1 MFVEVNCDKN
11 VYNVNVKVNQCEDA
25 HQLVA
30 RRERI
35 LWGDTAY
42 VESRFYDSVVEL
54 VYSECKTEQQKQER
68 FSRVNLREFVGCSDT
83 IANSRRRG
91 GQRPNYQ
98 FCDDDEPPVWL
109 FSPSFHR
116 KL

>member
-1 MFVEVNCDKN
+1 MFVQVNCNKN

-42 VESRFYDSVVEL
+42 VESRFCDSVVEL
-54 VYSECKTEQQKQER
+54 VYSECKTEQQKEER
-68 FSRVNLREFVGCSDT
+68 CSRVNLREFVGCSDT